1 LVEHHPISV
10 GNAHPLQA
18 PQSPW
23 QALTLDKSLAERKLK
38 VDNGWP
44 GIRKEHKKNKKNLMG
59 GHQFQEFNFVEVP
72 F

>member
-1 LVEHHPISV
+1 M

-44 GIRKEHKKNKKNLMG
+44 GIRKEHKKKIKKNLMG
-59 GHQFQEFNFVEVP
+59 GHQFQEFGIYHNFVEVP